1 MIGGELL
8 EMNDTGWGRPAWNKS
23 RRAWMVKICSWSA
36 IFIRTTFFSSFMV
49 CLISWMMFV
58 LTGMKFVVNQP
69 IFVDVRFDK
78 NEICSEST
86 NNCGFLTFSFAF
98 ISFVVSG

>member
-1 MIGGELL
+1 MIRGGESQF
-8 EMNDTGWGRPAWNKS
+8 GVKVRGRGGEDLQLVCN
-23 RRAWMVKICSWSA
+23 IYQDC
-36 IFIRTTFFSSFMV
+36 IFFSSLMV

-78 NEICSEST
+78 NEICTEST